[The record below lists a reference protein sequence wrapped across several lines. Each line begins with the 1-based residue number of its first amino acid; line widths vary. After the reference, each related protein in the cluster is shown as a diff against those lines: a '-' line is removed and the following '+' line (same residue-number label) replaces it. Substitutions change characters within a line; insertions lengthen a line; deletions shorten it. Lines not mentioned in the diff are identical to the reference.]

1 MLMDNKNSNDAEDS
15 QNLDQKKNTAIIQ
28 QIMAQE
34 TSSQDNE
41 EIRST
46 IVSEKNS
53 EVDLSKNQIE
63 DVDADRSKLTD
74 TTEIKEVPNSITTEI
89 KKPTK

>member
-46 IVSEKNS
+46 IVSERNT
-53 EVDLSKNQIE
+53 EVDLSKN
-63 DVDADRSKLTD
+63 
-74 TTEIKEVPNSITTEI
+74 
-89 KKPTK
+89 

>member
-53 EVDLSKNQIE
+53 EVDLSKN
-63 DVDADRSKLTD
+63 
-74 TTEIKEVPNSITTEI
+74 
-89 KKPTK
+89 